1 MEEQHSKYEDG
12 NQSPYVEFI
21 SDTTPTSESLKP
33 KKKKK
38 RKKKTTN
45 DSKHTLD
52 DVMEDL

>member
-1 MEEQHSKYEDG
+1 
-12 NQSPYVEFI
+12 VEFI
-21 SDTTPTSESLKP
+21 SDTTLTSESLKP